1 MLVSIPGGSQGHV
14 QVAIPVFVRHQLT
27 FSSGV
32 GGSGKLDITL
42 GPKQTMGRNIED
54 ARIEI
59 PMPKSVLNCTLTATQ
74 VCNPSFKVPF
84 SKLNFHMNISFIISA
99 PKRYNPI
106 PYKYLRMCSSYTWLE
121 LFLTLY
127 LPLGVGVQNV
137 NGSPSKN
144 KEV

>member
-1 MLVSIPGGSQGHV
+1 MHRIGNPHYSRSWDTLYYCLKDQHGQTVLVSTPGGSQGHV

-74 VCNPSFKVPF
+74 VTNPSF
-84 SKLNFHMNISFIISA
+84 
-99 PKRYNPI
+99 
-106 PYKYLRMCSSYTWLE
+106 
-121 LFLTLY
+121 
-127 LPLGVGVQNV
+127 
-137 NGSPSKN
+137 
-144 KEV
+144 